1 MLQVLIALLALALLG
16 VPVAAQVQD
25 TTEVAESQAM
35 TAEPAAPA
43 AASAPAPVSGPGEA
57 VSLAERIARLE
68 RALEAGEAHLKALRS
83 KLREQ
88 EQEYEAAGAEFKQVD
103 SQLELQKQALQS
115 AQTSGTAEDVQ
126 ALETAVSGL
135 EKKWQIARERF
146 DLAISARKTAQEQ
159 IVQLEAKTAQ
169 DRQAMTKLI
178 QPAVPPP
185 SAEGRPTTPPQP
197 AATSA
202 AAAPVEVPVAPVAT
216 PADPAPT
223 DAAAIAPVEA
233 TPSIGAS
240 ASSAEAPP
248 AAVLQAQ
255 TAAAQAE
262 ASAREAEVEVEAIVR
277 RVQILD
283 ENIRLE
289 QQARDAARKQGDN
302 AEATLRQL
310 GDELQNALDEG
321 AGPAVVQD
329 IRRKTV
335 EAHSRLRAAR
345 AEVAERS
352 SQLDKLQ
359 AERGALLSEQLLA
372 DHSLEQQRK
381 RAEAAQR
388 SLEAIQNPLAPHNVL
403 RWLAEKGP
411 KLTAVLLVAFGMH
424 VLIKIV
430 AGRIVAFITRN
441 ESSGTRVERQNRANT
456 LVGVFHNTGI
466 VVLYIGAVLMALD
479 IAGIPIAPLLGGA
492 AVVGLAVAFAAQNLI
507 KDYFYGFMILM
518 EDQYGVNDVVTIGGI
533 TGFVERITLR
543 ITVLRDL
550 DAVHFIPHG
559 QITTVSNLTH
569 KWSRAVFDIGV
580 SYKEDVDRV
589 MEVLM
594 DLGREIRT
602 DPAYSKLILDDP
614 EMLGVDSL
622 GESAVVIKFFVKTKP
637 LRQWTVKRELLRR
650 IKNRFDELGIEI
662 PFPHRTVYHRYA
674 DDADCPGERLAS
686 GGNG

>member
-1 MLQVLIALLALALLG
+1 MLQILIALLALAVLG
-16 VPVAAQVQD
+16 VPVAAQVPD
-25 TTEVAESQAM
+25 ATDIAESEAV
-35 TAEPAAPA
+35 AAAPAAPA
-43 AASAPAPVSGPGEA
+43 ATSPAPVSGPSEA

-115 AQTSGTAEDVQ
+115 AQTSGTADEVQ
-126 ALETAVSGL
+126 TLETAVSGL

-159 IVQLEAKTAQ
+159 IVQMEAKTAQ

-185 SAEGRPTTPPQP
+185 SAEGRPATPPQP

-202 AAAPVEVPVAPVAT
+202 AAAPVEIPVAPVAT
-216 PADPAPT
+216 PADPAP
-223 DAAAIAPVEA
+223 AEA
-233 TPSIGAS
+233 TQSIGAS

-255 TAAAQAE
+255 TEAAQAE
-262 ASAREAEVEVEAIVR
+262 ASARQAEVEVEAIVR

-302 AEATLRQL
+302 VEATLRQL

-321 AGPAVVQD
+321 VGPAVVQD

-335 EAHSRLRAAR
+335 EAQSRLRAAR
-345 AEVAERS
+345 AEVADRS

-372 DHSLEQQRK
+372 AHSLEQQRK
-381 RAEAAQR
+381 RAEAAQL

-424 VLIKIV
+424 VLIKIM

-466 VVLYIGAVLMALD
+466 IVLYIGAVLMALD

-589 MEVLM
+589 MDVLM

-674 DDADCPGERLAS
+674 DVADCPGERLAS